1 MCYSPW
7 GCKESDMT
15 VRLSFHFISLHFCV
29 IITYMSV
36 APIELELFEV
46 RSQSSLTSVHLLPT
60 TKPGSY
66 SVNVSQFSSVVSDA
80 L

>member
-1 MCYSPW
+1 
-7 GCKESDMT
+7 MT

-46 RSQSSLTSVHLLPT
+46 RSQSSLTSVHGDSPDKNTGVGCYALLKEIFPT
-60 TKPGSY
+60 
-66 SVNVSQFSSVVSDA
+66 QE
-80 L
+80 